1 MSFYGGSGISDS
13 GGCPCLGGCWLVAV
27 GVILQTR
34 MPVAGV
40 DGLDSCGCMREP
52 DLIGCCGKVLD
63 VCLGGKRGDLEVRVL
78 SSMGCVNWIVL
89 LRVA

>member
-1 MSFYGGSGISDS
+1 M
-13 GGCPCLGGCWLVAV
+13 AV

-78 SSMGCVNWIVL
+78 SSW
-89 LRVA
+89 VASIGSSCCAWPDMQGSIFAHAAAPS